1 MAGNELYIGSR
12 LQTARRKQKIKI
24 SRAVA
29 DLCIPKK
36 YLSAFEKN
44 DLSQFPDNAYAVG
57 FLKNYAEYLGLDQG
71 SLVKELK
78 NHLRV
83 EPLDIRTCRPLDPPA
98 GNSWLAT
105 AAVLLLIGLVIS
117 GAYFGWTYFKGNDYK
132 LTQSGEIPAHLAAFL
147 VDQNPAGTPVR
158 PLLLLADGGDRYF
171 QGLGG
176 AGGKIRIL
184 AFTDVQLAISDGS
197 GKVLRQ
203 GLMYSGESIDLPRG
217 VDLHVFAPD
226 YSALGFYLGDRR
238 TKPKLINRNGVL
250 LVALDALKPG
260 IDTPTPAS

>member
-1 MAGNELYIGSR
+1 MAEEKLYIGSR
-12 LQTARRKQKIKI
+12 LRTARRKQKIKI
-24 SRAVA
+24 NRAVK

-57 FLKNYAEYLGLDQG
+57 FLKNYADYLGLDQG

-78 NHLRV
+78 GHLRF
-83 EPLDIRTCRPLDPPA
+83 EPLDISTCRPLDQQN
-98 GNSWLAT
+98 GHSLLAK

-132 LTQSGEIPAHLAAFL
+132 LSQVKEIPAHLAAFL
-147 VDQNPAGTPVR
+147 IDEDPDGTSVQ
-158 PLLLLADGGDRYF
+158 PLVLLANGSDRYF
-171 QGLGG
+171 QSLGG
-176 AGGKIRIL
+176 TGGKIRIL
-184 AFTDVQLAISDGS
+184 AFADTQLAISDAS
-197 GKVLRQ
+197 GKVLHQ

-217 VDLHVFAPD
+217 IDLRVFAAD
-226 YSALGFYLGDRR
+226 YSALGFYIGEKRA
-238 TKPKLINRNGVL
+238 KPSLINLDGIL